1 MKSQKGITLTSL
13 TVYIIGITIV
23 LATVTVIST
32 HFYSNTYST
41 VGDINPLTEYTKF
54 TSFFADEV
62 NHSKIRVLDCK
73 DSYIIFDNGVQYT
86 FLGENKA
93 IYRNKV
99 KVCKNVTN
107 CFFEY
112 KVQNGKEVVI
122 TRITM
127 ENEEKPREVTY
138 TLKN

>member
-23 LATVTVIST
+23 LATVSVIST

-62 NHSKIRVLDCK
+62 NHSGIRVLECK
-73 DSYIIFDNGVQYT
+73 GDSIVFDNGVQYT
-86 FLGENKA
+86 FVEANQG
-93 IYRNKV
+93 IYRNQV
-99 KVCKNVTN
+99 KICKNVQSCT
-107 CFFEY
+107 FQY
-112 KVQNGKEVVI
+112 TVQNGKEVVI
-122 TRITM
+122 TRVTM
-127 ENEEKPREVTY
+127 QNETNPREVTY
-138 TLKN
+138 VLKN